1 MGLASL
7 PSSQQSATL
16 SASVRRALEEVLK
29 GYDRGTPG
37 TMMTAEDMVLGR
49 SRADQAQAMADSVD
63 RGIPGS
69 AMTAEDMLLGQ
80 PSAPVARGPRVGAAV
95 AGAPQAGNS
104 RETAKSRG
112 VAAPRPEA
120 KPMTDEDYYADEEA
134 QVADAIRANEIA
146 QAVARTRTPQ
156 GYYDEEEAEA
166 LASAQAYE
174 EAQASRSPARPA
186 AAAEAVQDYDP
197 FEEAGENENALA
209 SASPEFMAQ
218 LAADFRVVHGG
229 DFDPNSS
236 LDKGHMEVI
245 ALARSKYPEATPT
258 QIALKIYRGEFD

>member
-1 MGLASL
+1 M
-7 PSSQQSATL
+7 
-16 SASVRRALEEVLK
+16 LK

-37 TMMTAEDMVLGR
+37 AMMTAEDMVLGR
-49 SRADQAQAMADSVD
+49 SRADQARAMADSVD
-63 RGIPGS
+63 RGTPG
-69 AMTAEDMLLGQ
+69 AMMTAEDMLLGQ

-104 RETAKSRG
+104 RETVKSRG
-112 VAAPRPEA
+112 VAAARPEA
-120 KPMTDEDYYADEEA
+120 KPMTEQDYYAEEEA
-134 QVADAIRANEIA
+134 QVADAIRAYETA
-146 QAVARTRTPQ
+146 QAAAKSMTEQ
-156 GYYDEEEAEA
+156 GYYDEEEDQA
-166 LASAQAYE
+166 LAAAQAYE
-174 EAQASRSPARPA
+174 EAQASRSPARPTA
-186 AAAEAVQDYDP
+186 AAAVEDSDP
-197 FEEAGENENALA
+197 FGEEGENENALA
-209 SASPEFMAQ
+209 LASPEFMAQ